1 MKRTQ
6 SRFLGVLVGVAAAV
20 VSCATSACTAH
31 AQPLQNAAGAY
42 ELEVLVDGHSAP
54 RFFHA
59 GESYVMG
66 RMGQRYTLRI
76 WNRSGRRI
84 EAVVSVDGR
93 DVVDGKPGDFRNK
106 RGYLVPA
113 WGSVDIDGWRLSERE
128 AAAFRFT
135 TVPNSYAGRMGNARN
150 VGVIGVA
157 VFPERVYRPRPQ
169 PVYPRYPQYPYPAD
183 ERVPLGGG
191 ARPRGRFGRSSGRAG
206 QEAVHPGPSAPSAE
220 ASGEGAIADSS
231 APRSRAAERSPHRP
245 GLGTEFGES
254 VDSPIQ
260 EVFFA
265 RASASTPAVM
275 LGVRYN
281 DRAGLLA
288 MGVDVDGYYS
298 RPDDTY
304 LRGTADPFPVSHRR
318 YAPPPAGWRRL
329 ER

>member
-1 MKRTQ
+1 MKRSTR
-6 SRFLGVLVGVAAAV
+6 SRFLALLVGAAAAV
-20 VSCATSACTAH
+20 VSCATSACSAH
-31 AQPLQNAAGAY
+31 AQPLQSSGGAY
-42 ELEVLVDGHSAP
+42 ELEVLVDGQPAP
-54 RFFHA
+54 RFLHA
-59 GESYVMG
+59 GESHVLG

-84 EAVVSVDGR
+84 EAVVAVDGR
-93 DVVDGKPGDFRNK
+93 DVVDGKPGDFRSK

-135 TVPNSYAGRMGNARN
+135 TVSNSYAARVGSARN

-157 VFPERVYRPRPQ
+157 VFPERAYRPRPQ
-169 PVYPRYPQYPYPAD
+169 PIYPRDPYRAEREYRSDSERGPAGAAPAAPAPQ
-183 ERVPLGGG
+183 
-191 ARPRGRFGRSSGRAG
+191 
-206 QEAVHPGPSAPSAE
+206 AE
-220 ASGEGAIADSS
+220 ASGEGALADS
-231 APRSRAAERSPHRP
+231 APAKSKASGSDRRRP

-265 RASASTPAVM
+265 RANPATPAVM

-298 RPDDTY
+298 HRDDTW
-304 LRGTADPFPVSHRR
+304 LRGTADPFPVSQRR
-318 YAPPPAGWRRL
+318 YAPPPAGWRR
-329 ER
+329 

>member
-6 SRFLGVLVGVAAAV
+6 SKYLGILVGVAAAV
-20 VSCATSACTAH
+20 VSCATSACSAH
-31 AQPLQNAAGAY
+31 AQPLRDAAGAY
-42 ELEVLVDGHSAP
+42 ELEVLLDGRPAP

-66 RMGQRYTLRI
+66 RMGERYTLRI
-76 WNRSGRRI
+76 WNRSSRRI

-135 TVPNSYAGRMGNARN
+135 SVPNSYAGRMGNARN

-169 PVYPRYPQYPYPAD
+169 PVYPRYPQYPYPGDRDYRSEESPAS
-183 ERVPLGGG
+183 P
-191 ARPRGRFGRSSGRAG
+191 GRSAG
-206 QEAVHPGPSAPSAE
+206 SAAEAPAAAAPSAPQAG
-220 ASGEGAIADSS
+220 ASGEGALADSS
-231 APRSRAAERSPHRP
+231 AAKSGSARGRSANRP

-254 VDSPIQ
+254 VDSHIQ
-260 EVFFA
+260 EVSFT
-265 RASASTPAVM
+265 RASPSTPAMM

-298 RPDDTY
+298 NQDDTY

-318 YAPPPAGWRRL
+318 YAPPPVGWRR
-329 ER
+329 

>member
-42 ELEVLVDGHSAP
+42 ELEVLVDGRSAP

-84 EAVVSVDGR
+84 EAVVAVDGR

-183 ERVPLGGG
+183 EEYRSEAAPGRG
-191 ARPRGRFGRSSGRAG
+191 AGSAAPPAASAKK
-206 QEAVHPGPSAPSAE
+206 PSTPAPSAAPSAE

-231 APRSRAAERSPHRP
+231 ASRSRAERSPHRP

-254 VDSPIQ
+254 VDSHIQ

-298 RPDDTY
+298 RNVADDTY

-318 YAPPPAGWRRL
+318 YAPPPAGWRR
-329 ER
+329 